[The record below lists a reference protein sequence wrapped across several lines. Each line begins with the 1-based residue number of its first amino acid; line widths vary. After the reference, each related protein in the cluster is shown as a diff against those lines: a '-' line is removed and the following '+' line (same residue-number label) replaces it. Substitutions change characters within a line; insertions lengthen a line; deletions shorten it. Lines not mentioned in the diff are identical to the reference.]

1 MNFLHRKK
9 IAWCLLAIFSLDL
22 LVPASAWAL
31 TSGPS
36 QPETKGFQPAGVSD
50 MVDLQSGSL
59 KYNIP
64 VLDIDGY
71 PLNLSYQSGTGLED
85 EASWVGL
92 GWTLNP
98 GAINRQ
104 VRGIP
109 DDFSGDEVET
119 DHYTKPKVTVGG
131 RLTAKIEARGAA
143 KLGGS
148 FTFGIF
154 SDNYTGI
161 GAELGANAGISYSLA
176 NSATLTGGLGI
187 GVLSN
192 TQSGVDVSVSPYVS
206 LSVKT
211 LADDNLTARAG
222 ISGSLGYNS
231 RSGMKSL
238 GLSSSYGY
246 ERASYQMTG
255 STISYNTE
263 SVSPAIQIPYKTTY
277 GSFSLDA
284 GGTAFVIFG
293 GAGGMGYQNVREV
306 KTFMNKKSAYGY
318 LYAERGKNNPDA
330 VMDFIR
336 EKDNPVVP
344 NLPNLA
350 IPIHLPDVWS
360 YTSQA
365 GGGQFRLYRGGSGAF
380 FDNQAT
386 DESHMDTYGADFGVG
401 AYFHG
406 GVSRFEQETKNV
418 TQKWTS
424 DNDYLAQG
432 DFQDANYKDPNAQH
446 VYFKKVGENSVEDE
460 ELNSKVGGTQ
470 PVGVNLTGIH
480 ANAKFNTQTG
490 TPGVNKIVKTTRR
503 PNSTVISYL
512 TALEAS
518 RGGLET
524 KINNY
529 PAVPAT
535 GVLAA
540 RPTPAEGLQ
549 RVGDV
554 RKAHHISEVNVTDES
569 GKRMVYGIPTYN
581 RVQEEYTFALGS
593 VNNANVPIVNTNNQ
607 VAMSSSM
614 AISPQ
619 TNQIGTDSY
628 YHKEKKAPYATGY
641 LLTGVLSPDYVD
653 KTGDGVTD
661 DDLGTA
667 IQFHYTK
674 TMDNYR
680 WRTPYKNATLN
691 KGQLADPDDDKGSI
705 VYGERELWYINSIES
720 KTKVAYFILED
731 RRDGLGVLNWN
742 AGGKDPSNTQKRLK
756 EIRLYS
762 KADMTRPI
770 KVVKF
775 AYNYEL
781 CKGKTGSFLPNS
793 ADSGSGVATDGGKLT
808 LKQVWFEYGNTT
820 KGSKNKYQFTY
831 NNPTGTDAPLY
842 NDMMTDRWGT
852 YKSPTENSNG
862 LDNSSYP
869 YTNQNKTVTDKNAAL
884 WQLSSINLP
893 TGGKI
898 SVDYESGDYAYVQD
912 KKAMVMQ
919 PVSALFQSSAGAANL
934 YQATGFKIDI
944 GTDTIPPAGAD
955 QTTWFKNTFL
965 NGADNIYTKFKVK
978 MSTPNNPVPNGSYD
992 YIPCYAKVQSVSI
1005 SAGVASIVLVPS
1017 QQSGVT
1023 TNPICIAAWQRLK
1036 NEYPRFAYPGYNNRV
1051 KSANNSFIAAVT
1063 AIVSAAKN
1071 LSELQK
1077 NFYQQARDRG
1087 YASEVSVT
1095 ESFVRI
1101 TKANGKKLGGPV
1113 RVKQIKIEDNWQT
1126 LSGNAAAPAGAYG
1139 QAYTYTTTATN
1150 GKLTSS
1156 GVATYEP
1163 SVGNDENALKQ
1174 PIFYDENIKGG
1185 ISNYFT
1191 MELPFC
1197 ESLYPAPSIGY
1208 SKVTVRDLGPGQVP
1222 SDATGWI
1229 VNEFYTAKDYPVQ
1242 VRYLPMQ
1249 RPDVINKTSYSL
1261 VKSNSVNQ
1269 RSLSQGYVIE
1279 LNDMHGK
1286 AKANRVYN
1294 QSGAEIS
1301 STVYYYNSKDNND
1314 TGTLNNSVNVISP
1327 TDGKMS
1333 TKVLSRDM
1341 EFYTDFREQ
1350 ESNNTGRA
1358 INIGGDVFPVPFW
1371 PFFGLPH
1378 NPKADNNDYKLFRSA
1393 CALKVIQQYGILNKV
1408 VKIQNG
1414 SSITTQNI
1422 AFDGLTGEPV
1432 VTRTQNEFKKD
1443 IFSVNIPA
1451 YWAYKGMSGAYQN
1464 LGVLLSTFT
1473 TNANGEINVYGSYL
1487 QSGDEIVDL
1496 SITSTSQDH
1505 YWVIDNA
1512 AFTGGGTTKKL
1523 IDRNGKMKKSFAAGY
1538 VKIVRSGFRNM
1549 LSDKATTLV
1558 CLNNPISSTGYLQLN
1573 TTGDLTALKVINAS
1587 ASTFDESWG
1596 LKVKT
1601 TTLIDP
1607 TTNLIENTSR
1617 NFSLSARNPLPVS
1630 TIYIPNYDDHLAGS
1644 SSSSYYWLT
1653 RNGVISF
1660 WPSQTNTKPYDHDNV
1675 FTNGNWFFFDVVVD
1689 FPESKVYYFLISAT
1703 AGASSFQFDC
1713 GYQIVSNLLG
1723 NHRNGSTY
1731 MEAYMVPAGKH
1742 IVTFGV
1748 NTDDNG
1754 IPSQNRAV
1762 GFEIYGNTRSEMINV
1777 DSIGTGLQLLFS
1789 TKSLA
1794 GKNDVL
1800 SYITLG
1806 HIARPP
1812 FGLERSYHF
1821 YNEDGTPPFYGFSFC
1836 KSPTL
1841 SSILNPYTTGYLGNW
1856 RPYQTKVFQ
1865 SSRNYGFSGNLNKAG
1880 VNVKDA
1886 GYLNSFN
1893 SYWALNSGT
1902 WAPNPNATKW
1912 VTANTVTLY
1921 DKYGQQLEN
1930 KDALNRYSAA
1940 KFDFNGELPSA
1951 VASNAKN
1958 RDVYSATFEDSK
1970 FTPGQDGSQST
1981 TDIREFHNSSSGV
1994 LAKDIAVN
2002 TLSHSGNYSVP
2013 LPAEGLTLSTVVHN
2027 REHKTE
2033 PYLDLDAD
2041 KQYITKDSVNIYPNG
2056 FQPTGGK
2063 KYIFNAW
2070 VKDTHPEDKTLNLT
2084 LMSNTNSIPLTCKA
2098 VVEGWKLVEGT
2109 IDLTPK
2115 INGPLNITI
2124 TPTSGASLYLDDI
2137 RIHPFDAHMKTY
2149 AYDDKT
2155 MRLMAELDE
2164 NGFATFY
2171 EYDDEG
2177 LLIRVKKETEKGV
2190 MTIKETRS
2198 AYKAGL

>member
-9 IAWCLLAIFSLDL
+9 IAWCLLAILSLDL
-22 LVPASAWAL
+22 LAPVSAWAL

-71 PLNLSYQSGTGLED
+71 PLNLNYQSGSGLED

-131 RLTAKIEARGAA
+131 RITAKVEVRGKA
-143 KLGGS
+143 KVGGTKVGGTFS
-148 FTFGIF
+148 FGIF

-161 GAELGANAGISYSLA
+161 GAELGVNAGISYSFA
-176 NSATLTGGLGI
+176 NSVMLTGGLGAGI
-187 GVLSN
+187 MSN
-192 TQSGVDVSVSPYVS
+192 TQSGVDASVSPYVS

-211 LADDNLTARAG
+211 FADDNLTARAG

-238 GLSSSYGY
+238 GLGTSYGY
-246 ERASYQMTG
+246 EKASYQMTG

-263 SVSPAIQIPYKTTY
+263 PVSPAIQIPYKTTY

-284 GGTAFVIFG
+284 GGTAIVIFG
-293 GAGGMGYQNVREV
+293 GVGGTGYQNVREI
-306 KTFMNKKSAYGY
+306 KTFMNRKSAYGY

-380 FDNQAT
+380 FDTQAT
-386 DESHMDTYGADFGVG
+386 DESRMDTYGADFGFG

-406 GVSRFEQETKNV
+406 GLTRFEQESKNV
-418 TQKWTS
+418 TRKWTG
-424 DNDYLAQG
+424 DNDYLAKG
-432 DFQDANYKDPNAQH
+432 DFQDANYKNPGAQH
-446 VYFKKVGENSVEDE
+446 VYFKKVGENSIEDE
-460 ELNSKVGGTQ
+460 EISGQTGGTQ
-470 PVGVNLTGIH
+470 PVGVNITGIRAEAKLKTLTGV
-480 ANAKFNTQTG
+480 QTMA
-490 TPGVNKIVKTTRR
+490 TSIAKTTRR

-554 RKAHHISEVNVTDES
+554 RKSHHISEVNVTDEN

-581 RVQEEYTFALGS
+581 RVQEEYTFAVG
-593 VNNANVPIVNTNNQ
+593 NANVPIPNTNNQ
-607 VAMSSSM
+607 VAMPSSM
-614 AISPQ
+614 VSNPQ
-619 TNQIGTDSY
+619 NNQGGVTDNY

-641 LLTGVLSPDYVD
+641 LLTAVLSPDYVD

-680 WRTPYKNATLN
+680 WRTPYQNASLN

-742 AGGKDPSNTQKRLK
+742 GGGKDPGNTQKRLK

-781 CKGKTGSFLPNS
+781 CKGKTGNFLPNS
-793 ADSGSGVATDGGKLT
+793 ADAGSAVATDGGKLT

-820 KGSKNKYQFTY
+820 KGSKNKYQFNY
-831 NNPTGTDAPLY
+831 NNPTGVDAPLY

-852 YKSPTENSNG
+852 YKSPAENSNG
-862 LDNSSYP
+862 LDNSNYP
-869 YTNQNKTVTDKNAAL
+869 YTNQNKAVTDKNAAL
-884 WQLSSINLP
+884 WQLSSIDLP

-919 PVSALFQSSAGAANL
+919 PVNALLQSGPGNPNL
-934 YQATGFKIDI
+934 YQATGFKLNI

-955 QTTWFKNTFL
+955 QTIWFKNTFL
-965 NGADNIYTKFKVK
+965 NGSDNIYTKFKVK
-978 MSTPNNPVPNGSYD
+978 MSTPNNPVGNYYD
-992 YIPCYAKVQSVSI
+992 YIPCYARVQSVSI
-1005 SAGVASIVLVPS
+1005 SAGIASIVLVPS

-1023 TNPICIAAWQRLK
+1023 TNPVCIAAWQRLK

-1051 KSANNSFIAAVT
+1051 KSANNSFSAAVT
-1063 AIVSAAKN
+1063 AIISAAKN
-1071 LSELQK
+1071 LSELRK
-1077 NFYQQARDRG
+1077 NFYQQARDKG
-1087 YASEVSVT
+1087 YASEVNVT

-1101 TKANGKKLGGPV
+1101 TKTNGKKLGGPV

-1139 QAYTYTTTATN
+1139 QTYTYTTAATN
-1150 GKLTSS
+1150 GKLISS

-1185 ISNYFT
+1185 LSNYFT

-1197 ESLYPAPSIGY
+1197 ESLYPAPSVGY

-1242 VRYLPMQ
+1242 VRYLPIQ
-1249 RPDVINKTSYSL
+1249 RPPVRNENSYSL
-1261 VKSNSVNQ
+1261 VKSNSINQ
-1269 RSLSQGYVIE
+1269 QSLSQGYVIE

-1333 TKVLSRDM
+1333 TKVLGRDM

-1393 CALKVIQQYGILNKV
+1393 SALKVIQQYGILNKV
-1408 VKIQNG
+1408 VKTQNG

-1422 AFDGLTGEPV
+1422 AFDALTGEPV
-1432 VTRTQNEFKKD
+1432 ITRTQNEFKKD

-1464 LGVLLSTFT
+1464 LGVLLSAFT
-1473 TNANGEINVYGSYL
+1473 TNANGEINDYGTYL
-1487 QSGDEIVDL
+1487 QAGDEIVDVVN
-1496 SITSTSQDH
+1496 INNDH

-1523 IDRNGKMKKSFAAGY
+1523 IDRNGKMKKSFATSL

-1596 LKVKT
+1596 QSIKYQNTIPQMIEDPIYT
-1601 TTLIDP
+1601 T
-1607 TTNLIENTSR
+1607 
-1617 NFSLSARNPLPVS
+1617 FSARTIATGTLSWSIVKRTPDGINIIESQNGTNGYFSTNASISNTTIGADLKTINGESIFGTGFDTCINITKAGYYAIGVVNALASVDGKQWVSAIYGGGQNPVWNVETGSATSYLTEGNHQL
-1630 TIYIPNYDDHLAGS
+1630 TIYIYNPYAAVELYD
-1644 SSSSYYWLT
+1644 
-1653 RNGVISF
+1653 
-1660 WPSQTNTKPYDHDNV
+1660 NTYEQLKSMN
-1675 FTNGNWFFFDVVVD
+1675 
-1689 FPESKVYYFLISAT
+1689 A
-1703 AGASSFQFDC
+1703 Q
-1713 GYQIVSNLLG
+1713 
-1723 NHRNGSTY
+1723 
-1731 MEAYMVPAGKH
+1731 
-1742 IVTFGV
+1742 
-1748 NTDDNG
+1748 
-1754 IPSQNRAV
+1754 
-1762 GFEIYGNTRSEMINV
+1762 
-1777 DSIGTGLQLLFS
+1777 GTGLNKIFTAYGVIDNPNVRS
-1789 TKSLA
+1789 MIR
-1794 GKNDVL
+1794 KNFGSNFKRRYTYANGSDIDPCIPINL
-1800 SYITLG
+1800 E
-1806 HIARPP
+1806 APKP
-1812 FGLERSYHF
+1812 FV
-1821 YNEDGTPPFYGFSFC
+1821 NPFISGF
-1836 KSPTL
+1836 
-1841 SSILNPYTTGYLGNW
+1841 LGNW

-1865 SSRNYGFSGNLNKAG
+1865 SSRNYGFSSNLNKAG

-1893 SYWALNSGT
+1893 SYWAVNSSA

-1940 KFDFNGELPSA
+1940 RFDFNGELPSA

-1958 RDVYSATFEDSK
+1958 RDIYSGSFEDSK
-1970 FTPGQDGSQST
+1970 FTPGQSGSPTT
-1981 TDIREFHNSSSGV
+1981 TDVRDFRNSSTN
-1994 LAKDIAVN
+1994 AIIKDMVVN
-2002 TLSHSGNYSVP
+2002 TLSHSGNYSLP
-2013 LPAEGLTLSTVVHN
+2013 LPAAGLTLSTIVHS
-2027 REHKTE
+2027 REHKTS
-2033 PYLDLDAD
+2033 PYLTLDAD
-2041 KQYITKDSVNIYPNG
+2041 KQYNTKDSVGIYPNG
-2056 FQPTGGK
+2056 FEPSPGK

-2070 VKDTHPEDKTLNLT
+2070 VKDTHPEDKVLSLT
-2084 LMSNTNSIPLTCKA
+2084 VTSNSVNVPLTCKA
-2098 VVEGWKLVEGT
+2098 VVEGWKLVEG
-2109 IDLTPK
+2109 IMDLTSIADGALDIK
-2115 INGPLNITI
+2115 IN
-2124 TPTSGASLYLDDI
+2124 PTSGATGMYVDDI

-2198 AYKAGL
+2198 SYKAGL

>member
-418 TQKWTS
+418 TRKWTS

-793 ADSGSGVATDGGKLT
+793 ADSGSGVVTDGGKLT

-1005 SAGVASIVLVPS
+1005 SAGIASIVLVPS

-1150 GKLTSS
+1150 GKLISS

-1208 SKVTVRDLGPGQVP
+1208 SKVTVRDLGPGTMP

-1333 TKVLSRDM
+1333 AKVLGRDM

-1378 NPKADNNDYKLFRSA
+1378 NPKADNNDYKIFRSA

-1408 VKIQNG
+1408 VKTQNG

-1422 AFDGLTGEPV
+1422 AFDALTGEPV

-1464 LGVLLSTFT
+1464 LGVMLSAFT
-1473 TNANGEINVYGSYL
+1473 TNANGEINDYSSYL
-1487 QSGDEIVDL
+1487 QAGDEIVDIL
-1496 SITSTSQDH
+1496 FGTH

-1523 IDRNGKMKKSFAAGY
+1523 IDRDGKMKKNLVAGY

-1587 ASTFDESWG
+1587 ASTFDESWAVD
-1596 LKVKT
+1596 KYA
-1601 TTLIDP
+1601 LID
-1607 TTNLIENTSR
+1607 NANIENTPFVTLIEDQYPIFYLVDAQTRDYSKWPNDPDHFTTFLR
-1617 NFSLSARNPLPVS
+1617 SDSYFS
-1630 TIYIPNYDDHLAGS
+1630 TKDHLIKGSVLPSFRTYENNPISYQIDTCITINKTGQYQIGYMNCVFGIEGKGGENGLVYYSSEGYEWWIIDVNAPFAYFTAGKYRITINS
-1644 SSSSYYWLT
+1644 
-1653 RNGVISF
+1653 ISAS
-1660 WPSQTNTKPYDHDNV
+1660 PLTKPN
-1675 FTNGNWFFFDVVVD
+1675 
-1689 FPESKVYYFLISAT
+1689 I
-1703 AGASSFQFDC
+1703 
-1713 GYQIVSNLLG
+1713 
-1723 NHRNGSTY
+1723 
-1731 MEAYMVPAGKH
+1731 
-1742 IVTFGV
+1742 
-1748 NTDDNG
+1748 
-1754 IPSQNRAV
+1754 
-1762 GFEIYGNTRSEMINV
+1762 GFEIYDNTVAELTDATDRTQVKTIFSIKDLVGITNIRSR
-1777 DSIGTGLQLLFS
+1777 FS
-1789 TKSLA
+1789 TLNSPGYPHYTKADGSSLN
-1794 GKNDVL
+1794 GCTDPIFVPKV
-1800 SYITLG
+1800 
-1806 HIARPP
+1806 
-1812 FGLERSYHF
+1812 
-1821 YNEDGTPPFYGFSFC
+1821 
-1836 KSPTL
+1836 SP
-1841 SSILNPYTTGYLGNW
+1841 IINPYLKGVLGNF

-1865 SSRNYGFSGNLNKAG
+1865 SSRNYGFSSNLNKAG

-1893 SYWALNSGT
+1893 SYWVLNGGT

-1912 VTANTVTLY
+1912 ATANTVTLY

-1951 VASNAKN
+1951 VASNAKS
-1958 RDVYSATFEDSK
+1958 RDIYYGGFEDSK
-1970 FTPGQDGSQST
+1970 FTVGLIGSQVAINVGDFNNIST
-1981 TDIREFHNSSSGV
+1981 GV
-1994 LAKDIAVN
+1994 AVKNITVN
-2002 TLSHSGNYSVP
+2002 TLSHSGNYSLP
-2013 LPAEGLTLSTVVHN
+2013 LPAAGITLSTIVHN
-2027 REHKTE
+2027 REHKTQ
-2033 PYLDLDAD
+2033 PYLALDTE
-2041 KQYITKDSVNIYPNG
+2041 KQYIRKDSVGLYPNG
-2056 FQPTGGK
+2056 FEPSPGK

-2070 VKDTHPEDKTLNLT
+2070 VKDTHPEDKALSVAVNASGTDV
-2084 LMSNTNSIPLTCKA
+2084 PLTCKA

-2109 IDLTPK
+2109 FTPTN
-2115 INGPLNITI
+2115 IGALNINI
-2124 TPTSGASLYLDDI
+2124 VPSSGATGLYIDDI

>member
-1 MNFLHRKK
+1 MNLIHRKK
-9 IAWCLLAIFSLDL
+9 IAWFLLAVFSLNL
-22 LVPASAWAL
+22 LAPVSAWAL

-71 PLNLSYQSGTGLED
+71 PLNLNYQSGSGLDD

-109 DDFSGDEVET
+109 DDFFGDEVET

-131 RLTAKIEARGAA
+131 RLTAKVEIKGGA
-143 KLGGS
+143 KLGGTFS
-148 FTFGIF
+148 FGIF

-161 GAELGANAGISYSLA
+161 GAELGVNAGISYSLA
-176 NSATLTGGLGI
+176 NSSLLTGGLGA
-187 GVLSN
+187 GVMSN
-192 TQSGVDVSVSPYVS
+192 TQSGVDASVSPYVS

-231 RSGMKSL
+231 RSGLKAL
-238 GLSSSYGY
+238 GLGTSFGY
-246 ERASYQMTG
+246 ERASY
-255 STISYNTE
+255 SLSNSSISYNTE
-263 SVSPAIQIPYKTTY
+263 PVSPAIQIPYKTTY
-277 GSFSLDA
+277 GSFSLDVGGAAFGAFVGA
-284 GGTAFVIFG
+284 GGT
-293 GAGGMGYQNVREV
+293 GYQNVREI
-306 KTFMNKKSAYGY
+306 KSFINKKGAYGY

-360 YTSQA
+360 YTSQT

-406 GVSRFEQETKNV
+406 GLTRFEQETKNV
-418 TQKWTS
+418 TRKWTG
-424 DNDYLAQG
+424 DNDYLANG
-432 DFQDANYKDPNAQH
+432 DFQDPNFTNPKAQH
-446 VYFKKVGENSVEDE
+446 VYFKKVGENSIEDKE
-460 ELNSKVGGTQ
+460 IFDQTGGSQ
-470 PVGVNLTGIH
+470 PVGVNVTGIK
-480 ANAKFNTQTG
+480 ADAKFKTISGLQDVTKI
-490 TPGVNKIVKTTRR
+490 NKTIRR
-503 PNSTVISYL
+503 PNRTVISYL
-512 TALEAS
+512 TASEATKA
-518 RGGLET
+518 GLET
-524 KINNY
+524 MINTY
-529 PAVPAT
+529 PNVPAT
-535 GVLAA
+535 GVL
-540 RPTPAEGLQ
+540 PAHPVPELGLQ
-549 RVGDV
+549 RVDSDH
-554 RKAHHISEVNVTDES
+554 KAHHISEVNVLDES

-581 RVQEEYTFALGS
+581 KVQEEYTFAVGG
-593 VNNANVPIVNTNNQ
+593 VNTPKQYTNNQ
-607 VAMSSSM
+607 VAMPLDM
-614 AISPQ
+614 ANSPQ

-628 YHKEKKAPYATGY
+628 YHMEKKAPYATGY
-641 LLTGVLSPDYVD
+641 LLTAVLSPDYVD
-653 KTGDGVTD
+653 KTSNGVTD

-674 TMDNYR
+674 LPNNYR
-680 WRTPYKNATLN
+680 WRTPYEGASLN
-691 KGQLADPDDDKGSI
+691 RSQLADPEDDKGSI
-705 VYGERELWYINSIES
+705 VYGEKELWYINSIES

-731 RRDGLGVLNWN
+731 RKDGLGALNRSI
-742 AGGKDPSNTQKRLK
+742 GGKDLSNKQKRLK

-775 AYNYEL
+775 SYTYEL
-781 CKGKTGSFLPNS
+781 CKGVANNYLPNS
-793 ADSGSGVATDGGKLT
+793 ADWGSGVATDGGKLT
-808 LKQVWFEYGNTT
+808 LKQVWFEYGNTS
-820 KGSKNKYQFTY
+820 KGNKNKYTFTY
-831 NNPTGTDAPLY
+831 NNTANGATPSY
-842 NDMMTDRWGT
+842 NDMLTDRWGT
-852 YKSPTENSNG
+852 YKNKSENGNG

-869 YTNQNKTVTDKNAAL
+869 YTNQNKPVTDQNAAL
-884 WQLSSINLP
+884 WQLSTIGLP

-912 KKAMVMQ
+912 KKATVMQ
-919 PVSALFQSSAGAANL
+919 PVQELIQPPGAANL
-934 YQATGFKIDI
+934 YAASGFKLNI
-944 GTDTIPPAGAD
+944 GTDTVPPVGAD
-955 QTTWFKNTFL
+955 QTAWFKNTFL
-965 NGADNIYTKFKVK
+965 NGADNIYTKFKVR
-978 MSTPNNPVPNGSYD
+978 MSPQGNPVGEYD
-992 YIPCYAKVQSVSI
+992 YVPCYAKVQSVSI
-1005 SAGVASIVLVPS
+1005 DAAGIASITLVPS

-1023 TNPICIAAWQRLK
+1023 TNPICMAAWQKLK
-1036 NEYPRFAYPGYNNRV
+1036 NEYPRYAYLGYNNRV
-1051 KSANNSFIAAVT
+1051 ISANNSFTAAVT
-1063 AIVSAAKN
+1063 AIISAAKN
-1071 LSELQK
+1071 LSELRK
-1077 NFYQQARDRG
+1077 NFYQKAKG
-1087 YASEVSVT
+1087 NVT
-1095 ESFVRI
+1095 EAKVMESFVRI
-1101 TKANGKKLGGPV
+1101 TKVNGKKLGGSV
-1113 RVKQIKIEDNWQT
+1113 RVKQIKIEDNWNT
-1126 LSGNAAAPAGAYG
+1126 LSGNAQAPAGTYG
-1139 QAYTYTTTATN
+1139 QAYTYTTSATN
-1150 GKLTSS
+1150 GKVISS

-1185 ISNYFT
+1185 ISNYFN

-1197 ESLYPAPSIGY
+1197 ESLYPAPSVGY
-1208 SKVTVRDLGPGQVP
+1208 SKVTVRDLGPGQQP

-1242 VRYLPMQ
+1242 VKYLTIQ
-1249 RPDVINKTSYSL
+1249 RSPTVNTNNYSL
-1261 VKSNSVNQ
+1261 VRSNSVNQ
-1269 RSLSQGYVIE
+1269 QCLSQGYMIE

-1314 TGTLNNSVNVISP
+1314 TGTLDNNVNVISP
-1327 TDGKMS
+1327 TDLKMN
-1333 TKVLSRDM
+1333 TKVLGRDM

-1350 ESNNTGRA
+1350 ESNNTGTA
-1358 INIGGDVFPVPFW
+1358 INIGGDVFPVPIFL
-1371 PFFGLPH
+1371 PFFPLPH
-1378 NPKADNNDYKLFRSA
+1378 NPKFENNDYKIFRSVS
-1393 CALKVIQQYGILNKV
+1393 ALKVVQQYGILNKV
-1408 VKIQNG
+1408 VKTQNG

-1422 AFDGLTGEPV
+1422 AFDELTGEPV
-1432 VTRTQNEFKKD
+1432 ITRTQNEFKKD

-1451 YWAYKGMSGAYQN
+1451 YWAYKGMGGAYQN
-1464 LGVLLSTFT
+1464 LGVLLTAFT
-1473 TNANGEINVYGSYL
+1473 TNANGEINNYSSYL
-1487 QSGDEIVDL
+1487 QAGDEIVDMA
-1496 SITSTSQDH
+1496 STGQNH

-1512 AFTGGGTTKKL
+1512 AFTGGGITKKL
-1523 IDRNGKMKKSFAAGY
+1523 IDQGGIMKKSYLSGL

-1549 LSDKATTLV
+1549 LTDKVTTLV

-1573 TTGDLTALKVINAS
+1573 TTADLTALKVINAS

-1596 LKVKT
+1596 ANMPAAY
-1601 TTLIDP
+1601 DP
-1607 TTNLIENTSR
+1607 TVGLIEKTDRDFSLASTVPTVSGLIVHGNLPSQDVAVQSSYWGGNTLTNLGRKGI
-1617 NFSLSARNPLPVS
+1617 
-1630 TIYIPNYDDHLAGS
+1630 
-1644 SSSSYYWLT
+1644 
-1653 RNGVISF
+1653 ISF
-1660 WPSQTNTKPYDHDNV
+1660 WPSEAANKMYN
-1675 FTNGNWFFFDVVVD
+1675 NGAYYWTGDYFGFDAVVD
-1689 FPESKVYYFLISAT
+1689 FPTTKVYYFVMSSTSPSVFYVDCSSPYSPGLENTIST
-1703 AGASSFQFDC
+1703 G
-1713 GYQIVSNLLG
+1713 GY
-1723 NHRNGSTY
+1723 
-1731 MEAYMVPAGKH
+1731 EAWGYTIPAGKH
-1742 IVTFGV
+1742 IVHYLVKLGDNSTPLQNRSFGV
-1748 NTDDNG
+1748 
-1754 IPSQNRAV
+1754 
-1762 GFEIYGNTRSEMINV
+1762 EIYNNTFSEMTNA
-1777 DSIGTGLQLLFS
+1777 DGAGTGLKILFS
-1789 TKSLA
+1789 TKNFV
-1794 GKNDVL
+1794 GNNNVL
-1800 SYITLG
+1800 SFFSDGIDMYT
-1806 HIARPP
+1806 PYDP
-1812 FGLERSYHF
+1812 NKKSYHF
-1821 YNEDGTPPFYGFSFC
+1821 YRYDGYPPFYNFSYCNFPIAL
-1836 KSPTL
+1836 KG
-1841 SSILNPYTTGYLGNW
+1841 LNPYTTGYLGNW

-1886 GYLNSFN
+1886 GYLNGFN
-1893 SYWALNSGT
+1893 SYWTFNSGAWT
-1902 WAPNPNATKW
+1902 ANPNATKW

-1958 RDVYSATFEDSK
+1958 RDIYNATFEDSK
-1970 FTPGQDGSQST
+1970 FTPGQGGSQAT
-1981 TDIREFHNSSSGV
+1981 TDIREFHNTTTGV
-1994 LAKDIAVN
+1994 LAKDAAIN
-2002 TLSHSGNYSVP
+2002 TLSHSGNYCTP
-2013 LPAEGLTLSTVVHN
+2013 LPIEGLTLSTVVHS

-2033 PYLDLDAD
+2033 PYLVLDAD
-2041 KQYITKDSVNIYPNG
+2041 KQYITQDSVNIYPNG
-2056 FQPTGGK
+2056 FMPTGGK

-2070 VKDTHPEDKTLNLT
+2070 VKDTHPEDKEIGFTVQT
-2084 LMSNTNSIPLTCKA
+2084 TAGSVPLTCKA
-2098 VVEGWKLVEGT
+2098 VVEGWKLVEG
-2109 IDLTPK
+2109 IMDLTNKLNSALDIK
-2115 INGPLNITI
+2115 IIP
-2124 TPTSGASLYLDDI
+2124 SQGATGLYLDDI

-2198 AYKAGL
+2198 AYKSGL